1 MTIADKISSILAE
14 KGLTKKF
21 FAQKLVELEPTLK
34 STGEAPSISSIYG
47 YLNGSREIKAE
58 LIPYI
63 AEVLGVSVAE
73 LFDTEAKESRY
84 KTLQEIL
91 KSPTKEEQ
99 KALENWFRFE
109 EALTREKLASTTN
122 RWLYS
127 HICESLPFASSSFL
141 HKLVDILDGFRDL
154 TNAAET
160 ELGS

>member
-1 MTIADKISSILAE
+1 MNIAETINAILKKKGITRKHFANQLISLN
-14 KGLTKKF
+14 
-21 FAQKLVELEPTLK
+21 PTLK
-34 STGEAPSISSIYG
+34 STGEVPSTSTIYG
-47 YLNGSREIKAE
+47 YLSGSREVKVE
-58 LIPYI
+58 LVPYI

-99 KALENWFRFE
+99 KALENWFRSE
-109 EALTREKLASTTN
+109 EVLIREKLASTTN